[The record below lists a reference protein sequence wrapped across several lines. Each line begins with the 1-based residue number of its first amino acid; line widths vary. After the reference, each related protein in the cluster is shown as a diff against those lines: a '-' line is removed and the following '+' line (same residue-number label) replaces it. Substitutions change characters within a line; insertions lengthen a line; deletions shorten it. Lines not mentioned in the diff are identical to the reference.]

1 MKMEIEVNGKKYQV
15 TVEDVHTYPISVTV
29 DGEQIEVWLQEEPS
43 AAVVPSAAATGTPA
57 GMPLAERASSG
68 GVIDPTAVIAPIPG
82 VVIEINVSPGD
93 SVVLGQDLC
102 VLEAMKMKNA
112 IRAGKA
118 GVIDHIMVTSG
129 QQVNQGEILMNFKKD
144 S

>member
-43 AAVVPSAAATGTPA
+43 AAGVPSAAPTSTPA

-68 GVIDPTAVIAPIPG
+68 GVIDPAAVIAPIPG

-129 QQVNQGEILMNFKKD
+129 QQVNQGEILMNFKKE